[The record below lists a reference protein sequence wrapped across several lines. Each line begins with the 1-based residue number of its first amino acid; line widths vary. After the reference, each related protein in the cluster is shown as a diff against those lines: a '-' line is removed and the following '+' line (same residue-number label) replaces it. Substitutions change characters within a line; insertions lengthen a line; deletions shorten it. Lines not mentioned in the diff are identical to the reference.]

1 MSVRAF
7 AEKCGLPES
16 TVYTI
21 LKKGAGKAN
30 VNNVI
35 AMCKTLGITV
45 EQLDEMSK
53 GITSNAAQIL
63 LSDNETEHLHKY
75 RSIDNRGKHTV
86 DTVLEMEYIRC
97 DKPQYTDEDI
107 IDITQSKKKRY
118 IPTEEDIHSLV
129 ARNGKK
135 MTRDEAIEFI
145 SAMYDD
151 EDDDE

>member
-1 MSVRAF
+1 MLKLEKAKILEKLIKQSNMSVRAF

-35 AMCKTLGITV
+35 AMCRVLGITV

-53 GITSNAAQIL
+53 GISSDDIQIN
-63 LSDNETEHLHKY
+63 LSDTETEHLHKY
-75 RSIDNRGKHTV
+75 RSIDSKGKHTV

-97 DKPQYTDEDI
+97 NKP
-107 IDITQSKKKRY
+107 
-118 IPTEEDIHSLV
+118 HLV
-129 ARNGKK
+129 VNAAH
-135 MTRDEAIEFI
+135 AIEGA
-145 SAMYDD
+145 SEEAQKRDNDLMKND
-151 EDDDE
+151 ELWGD